1 MVTISTE
8 IKTIPGKTRSKNKMI
23 NKYYEA
29 LDELRDSGYD
39 YMRGEYYLI
48 QTFDIDA
55 EEAKEIYLKWLD
67 TFEDESNE
75 MGFARG
81 YWI

>member
-1 MVTISTE
+1 MGIIF
-8 IKTIPGKTRSKNKMI
+8 IKIKIIPGKIKRKNKMI
-23 NKYYEA
+23 NKHYEA
-29 LDELRDSGYD
+29 LDELRDSGHD
-39 YMRGEYYLI
+39 YLRGEYYLI

-75 MGFARG
+75 LGFARG